1 MTPAARIASVIELL
15 GLIEEN
21 GAPADRTVADY
32 LRQRRFIGS
41 KDRHALVSR
50 TFGLLRR
57 KASLDWWLARTAP
70 GLSAG
75 PRARVLV
82 DLVLEEGWSADRAS
96 GSFDGQRHHP
106 SPLSGEERRLLR
118 ALQGQHVRDQA
129 QPEWVRLEVPPWLL
143 PRLKA
148 ALGVNYRV
156 ELAALMGEAPL
167 DLRANTLKATRGQVL
182 AALAEAGTEATLT
195 PLSPL
200 GLRVAER
207 KAVADTK
214 AFRDGWF
221 EIQDEG
227 SQVAAAMVD
236 ARPGMRVVDFCAGA
250 GGKTLAMAASMGN
263 KGQIVACD
271 VLEGRLTHS
280 VTRLH
285 RAGVHN
291 VTRRPLS
298 SERDP
303 WVKRHKASFDR
314 VLVDAPCSGSG
325 TWRRSPDAK
334 WRMGEGDIAELIALQ
349 PAILDSASRLV
360 KPGGRL
366 VYVTCSL
373 LAEENEGQ
381 IEEFLAG
388 SADFALV
395 PAETVWPAVIGSA
408 YPGSG
413 PMLRLSPAAHGTDGF
428 FIAVLER
435 VPTS

>member
-15 GLIEEN
+15 GLIEET

-75 PRARVLV
+75 PRARMLA
-82 DLVLEEGWSADRAS
+82 DLALEEGWSADRAS

-106 SPLSGEERRLLR
+106 APLSGEERRLLR
-118 ALQGQHVRDQA
+118 ALQGQRIRDGA

-148 ALGVNYRV
+148 SLGARYHG
-156 ELAALMGEAPL
+156 ELAALIGEAPL
-167 DLRANTLKATRGQVL
+167 DLRANALKATREQVL
-182 AALAEAGTEATLT
+182 AALREKEIEAVPT
-195 PLSPL
+195 PYSPL
-200 GLRVAER
+200 GLRIAER
-207 KAVADTK
+207 RAVADTK
-214 AFRDGWF
+214 AFRNGWF

-271 VLEGRLTHS
+271 VLEGRLMRS
-280 VTRLH
+280 ATRLR

-334 WRMGEGDIAELIALQ
+334 WRMDEDATAALIALQ
-349 PAILDSASRLV
+349 AAILDSASRLV

-381 IEEFLAG
+381 VEDYLA
-388 SADFALV
+388 SNADFALI
-395 PAETVWPAVIGSA
+395 PAETVWQAAIGTA

-428 FIAVLER
+428 FIAVLKR
-435 VPTS
+435 AATS